1 MPNPTES
8 SPSPSIHPSSMQPI
22 VRSRVLPRVSFR
34 SMMIATVIA
43 AVIAA
48 VARAAGDGATFAK
61 ASIAAGCFFALFFVF
76 AALAFLMSW
85 ATAKLVIGR
94 FDNAREGSPFA
105 KDQLPP
111 QLLKPREPEQ

>member
-1 MPNPTES
+1 MPNES
-8 SPSPSIHPSSMQPI
+8 STSPDVHPSSMQPI

-34 SMMIATVIA
+34 AMMVWTVIA

-61 ASIAAGCFFALFFVF
+61 AVTAAVVSIAFFFLLAGF
-76 AALAFLMSW
+76 AFLMSW
-85 ATAKLVIGR
+85 ATAKLVIGK
-94 FDNAREGSPFA
+94 FDNSREGNPFA

-111 QLLKPREPEQ
+111 QLLKPREPEL